1 MILGKSTIKRIV
13 RENLE
18 KYLTS
23 KSENANKRE
32 HKDNIKDLLDFE
44 SVILEPDEEW
54 PSYSLV
60 NKNIISDQRGIAH
73 DNQNNT
79 RWVIETKNKFCI
91 NFWSNFDHNFYKSQV
106 SKEKK

>member
-1 MILGKSTIKRIV
+1 M

-44 SVILEPDEEW
+44 SVILEPDEE
-54 PSYSLV
+54 
-60 NKNIISDQRGIAH
+60 
-73 DNQNNT
+73 
-79 RWVIETKNKFCI
+79 
-91 NFWSNFDHNFYKSQV
+91 
-106 SKEKK
+106 